1 MPLVALCQ
9 ESHLDKTADTP
20 FPFRGGAGHLL
31 NLAVL
36 RPAQHPHQITDQ
48 FFLTRRQGFPPF
60 QPPDFL
66 FMSVLI
72 QFHVPIIG
80 GGVGQIGGKGK
91 NSFGKLFTIILYHAV
106 RCR

>member
-9 ESHLDKTADTP
+9 ESHLDKTADAP
-20 FPFRGGAGHLL
+20 FPFGGGAGHLL
-31 NLAVL
+31 NLTVF

-48 FFLTRRQGFPPF
+48 FFFARRQVVPPF

-72 QFHVPIIG
+72 QFHVLTIG

-91 NSFGKLFTIILYHAV
+91 NSFGKLFTTF
-106 RCR
+106 RF